1 MRQFPQ
7 SHFVNGASQSE
18 SPALSGTV
26 TMTGVGG
33 VSTILP
39 RPVAWQFLILAEIEN
54 FGVLRRHLGRPRAD
68 TMIVDVAA
76 RIGTVL
82 SDARIVIA
90 GRDMIEIAFESEARL
105 ALDVAIAAL
114 EVALD
119 QPFDIDG
126 ESHRI
131 HVQFGAAAGAT
142 IGDRDEVHLIE
153 EAERALADARSERV
167 AVARDVN
174 AGAAS
179 IDRAQLASDLTIAI
193 DTEELFLQYQPKV
206 HLRRQEITSVEALVR
221 WKHATRG
228 LVLPGDF
235 IPIAE
240 ESRDIIALTLW
251 TIRRSIRDQK
261 TLVAHGHDL
270 RIFINIAGVLLA
282 DARFVRTVCAL
293 VEASGAR
300 LGFEITETSVIR
312 DPESAIANLKIFA
325 DIGIV
330 IAIDDYGA
338 GLSSLAYLKQLPARE
353 LKIDKLFVTQLT
365 SSNRD
370 PLIVRSTIDLAHAL
384 EMEVVAEGVE
394 TQAAMA
400 LLSVMGCDMIQGF
413 LISRPINLDALIHFL
428 ADEKHLAIAADVRAP
443 FNRLATVWKRG

>member
-1 MRQFPQ
+1 
-7 SHFVNGASQSE
+7 
-18 SPALSGTV
+18 
-26 TMTGVGG
+26 MTGVGG

-114 EVALD
+114 EAALD

-126 ESHRI
+126 ELHRI

-228 LVLPGDF
+228 WSYRA
-235 IPIAE
+235 IS
-240 ESRDIIALTLW
+240 SRS
-251 TIRRSIRDQK
+251 RRNR
-261 TLVAHGHDL
+261 G
-270 RIFINIAGVLLA
+270 
-282 DARFVRTVCAL
+282 
-293 VEASGAR
+293 
-300 LGFEITETSVIR
+300 
-312 DPESAIANLKIFA
+312 
-325 DIGIV
+325 
-330 IAIDDYGA
+330 
-338 GLSSLAYLKQLPARE
+338 
-353 LKIDKLFVTQLT
+353 T
-365 SSNRD
+365 SSR
-370 PLIVRSTIDLAHAL
+370 
-384 EMEVVAEGVE
+384 
-394 TQAAMA
+394 
-400 LLSVMGCDMIQGF
+400 
-413 LISRPINLDALIHFL
+413 
-428 ADEKHLAIAADVRAP
+428 
-443 FNRLATVWKRG
+443 

>member
-18 SPALSGTV
+18 SAALSGSV

-114 EVALD
+114 ETALD

-282 DARFVRTVCAL
+282 DSRFVRTVCAL

-300 LGFEITETSVIR
+300 LGFEIT
-312 DPESAIANLKIFA
+312 
-325 DIGIV
+325 
-330 IAIDDYGA
+330 
-338 GLSSLAYLKQLPARE
+338 
-353 LKIDKLFVTQLT
+353 
-365 SSNRD
+365 
-370 PLIVRSTIDLAHAL
+370 
-384 EMEVVAEGVE
+384 
-394 TQAAMA
+394 
-400 LLSVMGCDMIQGF
+400 
-413 LISRPINLDALIHFL
+413 
-428 ADEKHLAIAADVRAP
+428 
-443 FNRLATVWKRG
+443 

>member
-1 MRQFPQ
+1 MREDPHWQVEHGIARSAAWPMG
-7 SHFVNGASQSE
+7 SGAPGG
-18 SPALSGTV
+18 PARSTFAQ
-26 TMTGVGG
+26 
-33 VSTILP
+33 VSW
-39 RPVAWQFLILAEIEN
+39 RFLILAEVAN

-68 TMIVDVAA
+68 MLIVDVAA
-76 RIGTVL
+76 RL
-82 SDARIVIA
+82 SDALPDARVGIV
-90 GRDMIEIAFESEARL
+90 GRDSAEIAFEGDARL
-105 ALDVAIAAL
+105 ALDVAIGAL
-114 EVALD
+114 ERAFER
-119 QPFDIDG
+119 PFDIDG
-126 ESHRI
+126 ESHIIQIR
-131 HVQFGAAAGAT
+131 VGAAAAAGH
-142 IGDRDEVHLIE
+142 GDEVHLIE
-153 EAERALADARSERV
+153 EAEYALTEARTERV
-167 AVARDVN
+167 AIARDV
-174 AGAAS
+174 AGSTAAAE
-179 IDRAQLASDLTIAI
+179 RAELARDLSTAI
-193 DTEELFLQYQPKV
+193 EKEEMFLQYQPKV

-221 WKHATRG
+221 WNHPTRG

-235 IPIAE
+235 IPLAE
-240 ESRDIIALTLW
+240 ESRDIVALTLW
-251 TIRRSIRDQK
+251 TIRRSIKDQR
-261 TLVAHGHDL
+261 TLAEHGHDL

-282 DARFVRTVCAL
+282 DTWFVRQACAL

-300 LGFEITETSVIR
+300 LGFEITETSVIG
-312 DPESAIANLKIFA
+312 DPDSAIVNLNVFA
-325 DIGIV
+325 AIGIV

-413 LISRPINLDALIHFL
+413 LISRPINLDALIHFMEDGKYQ
-428 ADEKHLAIAADVRAP
+428 AMAADLRVP